1 MRFPGD
7 FKVQLVRLN
16 DTAYDEVRDDKER
29 YVVAEPGQTFRVK
42 VQPPPALLRRYS
54 YIQVSLHL
62 DGHSPGVCRHLTHAD
77 PSYQFKGW
85 VRTVKGQQQYA
96 PFEFGDAQQQAGASG
111 TMGRPSSPGSK
122 IGLVTVHFHA
132 ASLDHVRS
140 GAARTHSEGDW
151 KEAGKTG
158 LKDGKKWF
166 LQPSAN
172 TKVGKL
178 NNDRVHWSNHK
189 FIQGQLLFK
198 AELRMETCPVLMLR
212 KILNPEK
219 PRHQAIIDRL
229 TGAADSSSDDD
240 SDDQPSVHRVK
251 PEQVARQSQPHAST
265 LTHATSPVRVK
276 PEPQALRKRKRKAA
290 LPNPNVLDLTASGSD
305 RSTSEPAE
313 LQANVCDLTGKAD
326 FPRWSIRP
334 TQRVKIE

>member
-1 MRFPGD
+1 MLGSQEECSETYTEMLSAR
-7 FKVQLVRLN
+7 N
-16 DTAYDEVRDDKER
+16 C
-29 YVVAEPGQTFRVK
+29 QTGATYKTIKPQKDSSASSV
-42 VQPPPALLRRYS
+42 ALL
-54 YIQVSLHL
+54 Q
-62 DGHSPGVCRHLTHAD
+62 
-77 PSYQFKGW
+77 
-85 VRTVKGQQQYA
+85 
-96 PFEFGDAQQQAGASG
+96 
-111 TMGRPSSPGSK
+111 
-122 IGLVTVHFHA
+122 
-132 ASLDHVRS
+132 
-140 GAARTHSEGDW
+140 
-151 KEAGKTG
+151 
-158 LKDGKKWF
+158 
-166 LQPSAN
+166 
-172 TKVGKL
+172 
-178 NNDRVHWSNHK
+178 
-189 FIQGQLLFK
+189 